1 MSPCLDEV
9 AFQKEKEAGMGIF
22 GFSHRRRPAFIRLL
36 AVPNPDPGMLT
47 TLYQRIYDLLRLHLP
62 LCNTSGKSSRVPPYR
77 VASNCFGM
85 NHYTLSEACHV
96 DGKANINPGKQDC
109 EVSVRLR

>member
-62 LCNTSGKSSRVPPYR
+62 LCNTSGKSSRVPSGIELFWDESLHP
-77 VASNCFGM
+77 FGSM
-85 NHYTLSEACHV
+85 PCRWQ
-96 DGKANINPGKQDC
+96 G
-109 EVSVRLR
+109 